1 MPVLEVWAETPP
13 DDFPKLRRRHMGTG
27 EHSESAG
34 AREKLVSD
42 DKNFC
47 AVAAKKNDLE
57 IEWP

>member
-34 AREKLVSD
+34 ARAQLVSA
-42 DKNFC
+42 DKNY
-47 AVAAKKNDLE
+47 
-57 IEWP
+57 